1 MKQDRRAF
9 VDSFQRGLARLA
21 DPRAGAAIL
30 IPLVEGPAGL
40 EILFEVRSPR
50 LRTQPGEVC
59 CPGGKVE
66 LPEGPREAALRE
78 TCEEL
83 LVAPGQI
90 EIVGSLGMLMGP
102 AGLPLYAYVGFLSDY
117 VGTFSADEV
126 EGTFT
131 VPLAWFMAH
140 EPELHDAHLVED
152 PPVDFPFDLVPR
164 SLGSD
169 RLRRRFDLPF
179 YRGTDPLVWGATAR
193 AVHRLTDVLHAAEG

>member
-1 MKQDRRAF
+1 MDAAQLSFTRTFHAGLRR
-9 VDSFQRGLARLA
+9 VE

-30 IPLVEGPAGL
+30 IPLVEGAQGL
-40 EILFEVRSPR
+40 EILFEVRSSR

-66 LPEGPREAALRE
+66 LPEGPREAAVRE

-83 LVAPGQI
+83 LVAPEQI

-102 AGLPLYAYVGFLSDY
+102 AGLPLFAYVGFLSDY
-117 VGTFSADEV
+117 AGTCSPDEV
-126 EGTFT
+126 ERIFT

-140 EPELHDAHLVED
+140 EPELHDSHLVED
-152 PPVDFPFDLVPR
+152 PPADFPFDLVPR
-164 SLGSD
+164 AHDGG